1 MFLFFFT
8 VRWIFMCCV
17 IWKSYSGV
25 TVEAGGGSF
34 SIACLRRFFTW
45 ILLLDWKL
53 TPLRKM
59 KLLCIS
65 FSFFCAIFHYPPE
78 HQFLMQ
84 PYTCKWL
91 AIIHAINLKNSLK
104 MNVKCS
110 RFHRYGD
117 EERKSRDDR
126 VFLLQCQ
133 LVYNVKGKK
142 RIHSFS
148 SWDSFSISQVLH
160 GIFSATTNSKLV
172 LFILLAWIS
181 LQRETALSTTPLCS
195 LTSQTHLLMDE
206 RDSWDSLIR
215 LI

>member
-17 IWKSYSGV
+17 IWKSYSDV

-133 LVYNVKGKK
+133 LVYNVKEKK
-142 RIHSFS
+142 KGYTPSPPGIASLSRRCCMASFLLPQTASWCCLS
-148 SWDSFSISQVLH
+148 SWHESACRERQLCQQPPSAHLH
-160 GIFSATTNSKLV
+160 
-172 LFILLAWIS
+172 
-181 LQRETALSTTPLCS
+181 
-195 LTSQTHLLMDE
+195 H
-206 RDSWDSLIR
+206 R
-215 LI
+215 LIC